1 MTAFSFFLSVKVHVV
16 VASLAVVPVPEL
28 GFVLQVAGLG
38 AAIGSAVA
46 LRARGRDA
54 KVDTW
59 RITTAWATLGMI
71 VGAAIVVGLA
81 L

>member
-1 MTAFSFFLSVKVHVV
+1 MTALSVFLCPKVCVV

-28 GFVLQVAGLG
+28 GFVLQAGGVG

-46 LRARGRDA
+46 LRARRRDPD
-54 KVDTW
+54 VDTW
-59 RITTAWATLGMI
+59 RITTAWATLGTI
-71 VGAAIVVGLA
+71 VGVAIVAGFA

>member
-1 MTAFSFFLSVKVHVV
+1 MTAFSFFLSVKLRGFT
-16 VASLAVVPVPEL
+16 ASLAVAPVPEL

-46 LRARGRDA
+46 LRARRRDPE
-54 KVDTW
+54 VDAW
-59 RITTAWATLGMI
+59 RIATAWGTLGMV
-71 VGAAIVVGLA
+71 VGAVIVVSLA